1 MTENEELKKRIEVL
15 EKKVELLEKA
25 FAAIGNV
32 NRSKELE
39 ETIQGYSRALKL
51 VELLDSADNSTN
63 KSFDVDAFQRKY
75 EESVE
80 EKRAIDRKIEI
91 DKQIRAAAAAQE
103 NVNVDDFSYEIIDS
117 SEINNRTV
125 SSGTRMFHNPF
136 NEPNVNSSIHEKIAR
151 ITSFNGWEVKKIV
164 IPNSIQG
171 YPVGAIA
178 ANAFEGLDVESV
190 LLSDTVKVIGNNAF
204 YNCKKLKEVTF
215 GKGIE
220 KIGALAFCYCNQL
233 SKIVLPD
240 SLKSIGSSCFSHT
253 ALKSISLPREVEK
266 IDYGCFSDC
275 NNLSTVYMSE
285 GLKEI
290 CSRSFEGTAITSI
303 VFPKSLESLDVQA
316 FAHIIFQYVPLK
328 KVVFLGNHTKVDDSR
343 DKRNAFPHGCVVY
356 CNPGSEIQKYARKK
370 GCTVKPLS
378 EFDFS
383 QIE

>member
-1 MTENEELKKRIEVL
+1 M

-25 FAAIGNV
+25 FEAIGNV

-39 ETIQGYSRALKL
+39 ETIEGYSRALKL

-63 KSFDVDAFQRKY
+63 KAFDVDAFQRKY

-117 SEINNRTV
+117 SEIDNRTII
-125 SSGTRMFHNPF
+125 SSRRIFNNHF
-136 NEPNVNSSIHEKIAR
+136 NEPNVNSSRREKIAL

-171 YPVGAIA
+171 YPVRAIA
-178 ANAFEGLDVESV
+178 ANAFEGLDIESV
-190 LLSDTVKVIGNNAF
+190 LLPDTVKVIGESAF
-204 YNCKKLKEVTF
+204 KSCKKLKEVTF

-220 KIGALAFCYCNQL
+220 KICYYAFWNCNQL
-233 SKIVLPD
+233 SGIVLPD
-240 SLKSIGSSCFSHT
+240 SLKSIGGRCFSGT
-253 ALKSISLPREVEK
+253 ALKSISLPRELEK
-266 IDYGCFSDC
+266 VDYGCFSLC
-275 NNLSTVYMSE
+275 SNLSAVYMSE

-303 VFPKSLESLDVQA
+303 VFPKSLESLDVKA
-316 FAHIIFQYVPLK
+316 VPYSVK
-328 KVVFLGNHTKVDDSR
+328 TVVFLGNNTKITGSGYGCT
-343 DKRNAFPHGCVVY
+343 FPNDCVIY
-356 CNPGSEIQKYARKK
+356 CNPGSEIQKYARKN
-370 GCTVKPLS
+370 GYTVKPLS

>member
-25 FAAIGNV
+25 FEAIGNV

-39 ETIQGYSRALKL
+39 ETIEGYSRALKL

-63 KSFDVDAFQRKY
+63 KSFDVDAFQKKY

-91 DKQIRAAAAAQE
+91 DRQIRETAAAQE
-103 NVNVDDFSYEIIDS
+103 NVNVDDFSYKIIDS
-117 SEINNRTV
+117 SEIYNRTV
-125 SSGTRMFHNPF
+125 SSRTRMFYNPF
-136 NEPNVNSSIHEKIAR
+136 NEHVNSSRREKIAL

-171 YPVGAIA
+171 YPVRAIA
-178 ANAFEGLDVESV
+178 ADAFEGVDVEFV
-190 LLSDTVKVIGNNAF
+190 LLPDTVKVIGEYAF

-220 KIGALAFCYCNQL
+220 KICSCAFWNCNQL
-233 SKIVLPD
+233 SGIVLPD

-266 IDYGCFSDC
+266 IDYGCFSAC

-303 VFPKSLESLDVQA
+303 VFPKSLESLDVEA
-316 FAHIIFQYVPLK
+316 VPYSVK
-328 KVVFLGNHTKVDDSR
+328 IVVFLGNNTKITGSEY
-343 DKRNAFPHGCVVY
+343 KCAFPNGCIVY
-356 CNPGSEIQKYARKK
+356 CNPGSEIQKYARKN
-370 GCTVKPLS
+370 GYTVKPLS